1 MSLQSA
7 QEFTIA
13 ASRDSALGAQIAAA
27 VEGKSAGEAAAAFV
41 AIGKSH
47 GYEFTPE
54 EAAQTRSQV
63 MQAVELS
70 EDDLEKVAGGTGGAG
85 SSAGSLISTFNGG
98 GWMPPDSVGPVNGGI
113 INMNPGGGKTDAG
126 KQIADIFSG
135 W

>member
-7 QEFTIA
+7 REFTIA

-27 VEGKSAGEAAAAFV
+27 VESKSAGAAAAAFV
-41 AIGKSH
+41 AIGMSH
-47 GYEFTPE
+47 GYEFTPA
-54 EAAQTRSQV
+54 EAAETRSQA

-70 EDDLEKVAGGTGGAG
+70 EDDLEKVAGGAGGG
-85 SSAGSLISTFNGG
+85 AGSLISTFTGG
-98 GWMPPDSVGPVNGGI
+98 GWMPPDSFGPVNGGI

>member
-27 VEGKSAGEAAAAFV
+27 VEGKSAGEAADAFV
-41 AIGKSH
+41 AIGMSH
-47 GYEFTPE
+47 GYEFTPA
-54 EAAQTRSQV
+54 EAAETRSQV
-63 MQAVELS
+63 MQSVELS
-70 EDDLEKVAGGTGGAG
+70 EDDLEKVAGGAGG
-85 SSAGSLISTFNGG
+85 SAGSLTSTFNG